1 MTRTYNI
8 CLLPGDGIGPEIIAE
23 GVKVLD
29 AVGAKYDTAFSYTEA
44 LLGGC
49 AIDACGTALP
59 DETLRV
65 AESSDAVL
73 LAAVGGP
80 KWDTTDPAKPRPEQG
95 LLGIR
100 KALGLYTNLRPV
112 QIFAALADASTL
124 KPEIVDGVDMMIVR
138 ELTGGLYFGRRE
150 RFYDEEGCG
159 SDGAAGQRAYDTLE
173 YREYEVERIARQAFE
188 AARKRRN
195 KVTSVDK
202 ANVLETSRMWREIV
216 HRVGSEEYPD
226 VELEDLLVDNTAMQ
240 LISRPVDF
248 DVVVTENMFG
258 DILSDEAAQITG
270 SLGMLA
276 SASLGDGT
284 ALYEPSHGSAP
295 DIAGR
300 GIANPLAQILSV
312 EMMLRYSFD
321 MGEAADDIRR
331 AVTAVL
337 DEGWRTGDIK
347 QSDTPADKLVG
358 TAQMGDL
365 VVSRLSRV
373 PCKVKKKRPE
383 RALLFCQR
391 SRLRLRSLRYDDD
404 HLAFLHALA
413 DHRAFRNRVGVLLD
427 VARLVAVQYLDGF
440 LEGLAHGA
448 WSRVHVLLAAFAV
461 LVLLFFHL
469 LAQLVLLSDV
479 VRVVVRRIRDGGE
492 VLDGLAAGRP
502 IHEVLP

>member
-1 MTRTYNI
+1 MTATYKI

-23 GVKVLD
+23 AVKVLD
-29 AVGAKYDTAFSYTEA
+29 ALGAKYDVAFEYTEA
-44 LLGGC
+44 LLGGA
-49 AIDACGTALP
+49 AIDATGTALP
-59 DETLRV
+59 QETLD
-65 AESSDAVL
+65 AANASDAVL

-80 KWDTTDPAKPRPEQG
+80 KWDTTDPEKPRPEQG

-112 QIFAALADASTL
+112 KIFNALAGASTL
-124 KPEIVDGVDMMIVR
+124 KPEVIDGVDLVIVR

-150 RFYDEEGCG
+150 RFYDEEGA
-159 SDGAAGQRAYDTLE
+159 GANGARGQRAYDTLE
-173 YREYEVERIARQAFE
+173 YREYEIERIARQAFD
-188 AARKRRN
+188 AARTRRG

-216 HRVGSEEYPD
+216 HRVHDADYPD

-240 LISRPVDF
+240 LINRPADF
-248 DVVVTENMFG
+248 DVMVTENMFG

-300 GIANPLAQILSV
+300 GIANPLAQILSA
-312 EMMLRYSFD
+312 EMMLRYSFGMQD
-321 MGEAADDIRR
+321 AADDINR

-347 QSDTPADKLVG
+347 GPDTPADHVVG

-365 VVSRLSRV
+365 VVERL
-373 PCKVKKKRPE
+373 
-383 RALLFCQR
+383 
-391 SRLRLRSLRYDDD
+391 
-404 HLAFLHALA
+404 
-413 DHRAFRNRVGVLLD
+413 
-427 VARLVAVQYLDGF
+427 
-440 LEGLAHGA
+440 
-448 WSRVHVLLAAFAV
+448 
-461 LVLLFFHL
+461 
-469 LAQLVLLSDV
+469 
-479 VRVVVRRIRDGGE
+479 
-492 VLDGLAAGRP
+492 
-502 IHEVLP
+502 